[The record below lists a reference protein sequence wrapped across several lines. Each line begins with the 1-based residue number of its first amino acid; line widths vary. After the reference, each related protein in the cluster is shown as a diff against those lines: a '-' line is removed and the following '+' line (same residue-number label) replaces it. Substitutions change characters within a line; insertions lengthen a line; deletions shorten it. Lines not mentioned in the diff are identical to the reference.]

1 MVKNFN
7 IGIVGLGYVGKA
19 ILHGFQL
26 ENIYTYDIAGDCTE
40 DSLADLSYKSDL
52 VFICVPTPMNNNGSC
67 SLDIVDQVLAD
78 LDSYNNNNDVI
89 IKSTIPPGSCSNFQ
103 DKYSNLNIIFNPEFL
118 TEANF
123 SQDFINQDRIILGG
137 NNFSMVESLYEKY
150 FPQTEI
156 VKLKYSE
163 AEMVKY
169 FSNSFLAL
177 KVSFANEINF
187 LCNKLDIDYKLVV
200 EAAIKDKRIGTSH
213 LSVPGPDGK
222 KGFGGSCF
230 PKDLK
235 ALLTVFENNNVESIV
250 LKAAWER
257 NKNIDRKNQDWNLLK
272 GRAIV
277 E

>member
-1 MVKNFN
+1 M
-7 IGIVGLGYVGKA
+7 
-19 ILHGFQL
+19 
-26 ENIYTYDIAGDCTE
+26 
-40 DSLADLSYKSDL
+40 
-52 VFICVPTPMNNNGSC
+52 
-67 SLDIVDQVLAD
+67 
-78 LDSYNNNNDVI
+78 
-89 IKSTIPPGSCSNFQ
+89 
-103 DKYSNLNIIFNPEFL
+103 
-118 TEANF
+118 
-123 SQDFINQDRIILGG
+123 
-137 NNFSMVESLYEKY
+137 
-150 FPQTEI
+150 
-156 VKLKYSE
+156 
-163 AEMVKY
+163 
-169 FSNSFLAL
+169 
-177 KVSFANEINF
+177 
-187 LCNKLDIDYKLVV
+187 VV